1 MNENFEKIRAMI
13 AEQLD
18 LDPEKITMESDLA
31 KDLEADSLDVL
42 DMVMTFE
49 ETFDRTLSDEELEQ
63 IKTVGDIVKLLDE

>member
-18 LDPEKITMESDLA
+18 IDPEKITMSSNLI

-49 ETFDRTLSDEELEQ
+49 DTFNRPLSDEELESIQ
-63 IKTVGDIVKLLDE
+63 CVGDIVKLLD